1 MLQRPVVKLSEGKKK
16 GGPFFASKDIRH
28 LLLAEEFPMTA
39 LRWLTFLVVAL
50 MMLPGPGLSQT
61 DPLRAD
67 PPEAVAASSEADER
81 ANQTPPV
88 TEKPGSPSSAI
99 HASNYRRPQH
109 FLRDTMPPLTKPAPL
124 RLGTFSREWARSGR
138 EALAERRLLLW
149 ERVKATRNGLPSRRE
164 IFQPASVREE
174 TNSDSEVSER

>member
-1 MLQRPVVKLSEGKKK
+1 MVKVSEGEKR
-16 GGPFFASKDIRH
+16 GVPFFASKDLRH

-88 TEKPGSPSSAI
+88 TEKPGSTSSARQAAI
-99 HASNYRRPQH
+99 YRRPQR
-109 FLRDTMPPLTKPAPL
+109 FLRDTMPPLAKPAPL

-138 EALAERRLLLW
+138 EALAKRRLLLW
-149 ERVKATRNGLPSRRE
+149 ERVKATRNDLLSRRE
-164 IFQPASVREE
+164 VFQPAGVRDE